1 MAVTL
6 SAATLTRPT
15 RAADHRWLRPGLAG
29 VIWAVLLS
37 LTGSAAADRLT
48 IRRPGDHPAYL
59 LEAEPHLNIG
69 LIDPPGIGTGKGIGL
84 GFRGT
89 LELVDNG
96 FVQTINNTV
105 GLGVGIDY
113 VHHGIDEARRTCL
126 RTQPDPLDP
135 QDEICLEFR
144 EGDSVDYLV
153 IPVVMQWNFWLSEQW
168 SVFGEPGGM
177 LYLLDDGSDDTDLQ
191 VDVSAY
197 AGGRWHFAE
206 FGALTMRLGYP
217 AFSVGVS
224 FLL

>member
-1 MAVTL
+1 MVLTL
-6 SAATLTRPT
+6 PRANMTRPAQAT
-15 RAADHRWLRPGLAG
+15 DRLWLRSALAT
-29 VIWAVLLS
+29 VIGAALLS
-37 LTGSAAADRLT
+37 LTGSASADRLT
-48 IRRPGDHPAYL
+48 IRRPGDHPDYVF
-59 LEAEPHLNIG
+59 EAEPHLNIG

-84 GFRGT
+84 GLRGT
-89 LELVDNG
+89 VELVDNG

-105 GLGVGIDY
+105 GLGVGVDY

-126 RTQPDPLDP
+126 RTQADPLDP
-135 QDEICLEFR
+135 QDEVCLEFR
-144 EGDSVDYLV
+144 EGESVDYLV
-153 IPVVMQWNFWLSEQW
+153 IPIVMQWNFWLSEQW

-177 LYLLDDGSDDTDLQ
+177 LYLLDDGSDDADLQ

-224 FLL
+224 FLF